1 LRPLDAR
8 LLQRARS
15 VRVLLAVDA
24 GLGVISAFAVLAQ
37 AVLLASVISRGFHG
51 APLAAVSGGLV
62 AIAACVAVRA
72 TAAWGYQVAGR
83 RAASDVLSALR
94 RELVKE
100 RLRRPAALDGV
111 ESAEVATAAVHGVD
125 ALEAYF
131 ARYLPQVVLAIVVP
145 PAVIVLALVVDPIA
159 AGLMLITL
167 PLVPIFMV
175 LIGRYTER
183 RTRRRWQA
191 LARLSSHFL
200 DVMRGLPTLRAYGR
214 GPAQRARIAQTSED
228 FRSATMGTLRVTF
241 LSAAALELAATLGV
255 ALVAVVVGVRLAGGS
270 IGLRPALTVL
280 ILAPE
285 LYVPLRGLAAQYHAS
300 ADGLAVA
307 ERMDEL
313 LSGTAPVRSGTA
325 APPRPD
331 VVPVRLERVS
341 FSYPGR
347 DVPALCS
354 VDLTLPPRRTVALT
368 GPSGSGKSTIAA
380 LLLRFAEPD
389 AGRISVGGVD
399 LAEYDVDAWRALV
412 AWVPQRP
419 TLFRDT
425 IAENIR
431 LGDHSH
437 EVRAAAEAAGAH
449 EFIERLRDGYDTVVG
464 DGGLELSAGERQ
476 RIGLAR
482 AFLRNAP
489 LVILDEPSANLDPRS
504 TRLIRDAIERLAET
518 STVLLI
524 THDSELA
531 AAAHTRVAIE
541 AGRIT
546 TPVTAEAA

>member
-1 LRPLDAR
+1 

-24 GLGVISAFAVLAQ
+24 GLGVVSALAVLAQ
-37 AVLLASVISRGFHG
+37 AVLLASVISRSFHG
-51 APLAAVSGGLV
+51 APLAAVTGGLV
-62 AIAACVAVRA
+62 AIAVCVAVRA

-94 RELVKE
+94 RELVEE

-131 ARYLPQVVLAIVVP
+131 ARYLPQVVLAVVVP
-145 PAVIVLALVVDPIA
+145 PAVVILALVVDPIA

-200 DVMRGLPTLRAYGR
+200 DVVRGLPTLRAYGR
-214 GPAQRARIAQTSED
+214 GPAQAARIAQSSED
-228 FRSATMGTLRVTF
+228 FRSETMGTLRVTF

-313 LSGTAPVRSGTA
+313 LSGTAPVRSGAA

-331 VVPVRLERVS
+331 LVPVRLERVS

-354 VDLTLPPRRTVALT
+354 VDLTLPPGRTVALT

-389 AGRISVGGVD
+389 VGRISVGGVD
-399 LAEYDVDAWRALV
+399 LAEYDLDAWRALV

-425 IAENIR
+425 IAGNIR

-437 EVRAAAEAAGAH
+437 EVRAAAEVAGAH
-449 EFIERLRDGYDTVVG
+449 EFIERLTDGYDTVVG

-482 AFLRNAP
+482 AFFRNAP

-531 AAAHTRVAIE
+531 ATAHTRVAIE